1 MSQVIIVKK
10 KSKGD
15 IKHLSLR
22 IDEELL
28 RKFGY
33 IADYQDRSMNW
44 MVINLISKAVKSFE
58 DKHGEIVLD
67 APEE

>member
-1 MSQVIIVKK
+1 MIELKK

-28 RKFGY
+28 RKFSY

-44 MVINLISKAVKSFE
+44 MVLNLISKAVKSFE
-58 DKHGEIVLD
+58 EKHGEIILKNS
-67 APEE
+67 EE

>member
-1 MSQVIIVKK
+1 MIELKK

-28 RKFGY
+28 RKFSY

-44 MVINLISKAVKSFE
+44 MVLNLISKAVKSFE
-58 DKHGEIVLD
+58 EKHGEIILENS
-67 APEE
+67 EE

>member
-1 MSQVIIVKK
+1 VIELKK

-28 RKFGY
+28 RKFSY

-44 MVINLISKAVKSFE
+44 MVLNLISKAVKSFE
-58 DKHGEIVLD
+58 EKHGEIILENS
-67 APEE
+67 EE

>member
-1 MSQVIIVKK
+1 MIIVKK

-15 IKHLSLR
+15 IKHISLR

-28 RKFGY
+28 RKFSY
-33 IADYQDRSMNW
+33 IANYQDRSMNW

-58 DKHGEIVLD
+58 EKHGEII
-67 APEE
+67 PEESEE